1 MESKY
6 VWVDEIEKLKM
17 KLLKK
22 GKEKRLEEL
31 CRSRN
36 GS

>member
-22 GKEKRLEEL
+22 RKGEEV
-31 CRSRN
+31 R
-36 GS
+36 GIV